1 MSTPA
6 PQGRGPLPERAADTT
21 AEQPW
26 PVRLLSM
33 KIGEYVEKMSTLW
46 VEGQVVQLNRRPGAR
61 TAYLTLRD
69 PDVDMSLSVS
79 IHVNALDAMPGPLGE
94 GARVVLQAKPAFW
107 TQRGSLMLDA
117 RQIRPVGVGELLARL
132 EYLKRHLAQEG
143 LFDRDRK
150 RPLPFLPRR
159 VGLVCGRASAAE
171 RDVVENARRRWPA
184 TRFEIRQVAVQGAT
198 AVAEV
203 TAALAE
209 LDAHP
214 EVDVIVIARGGGGVE
229 DLLPFSN
236 ETLVRA
242 VAAARTPVVSAIGH
256 DVDTPL
262 LDLVAD
268 HRASTP
274 TDAAKAV
281 VPDAVAERAAVCR
294 RRATAP
300 GARSPVGCTTSAAG
314 SSSCAAG
321 PVLTDKGAFVRSQ
334 RDVVEALRDRARRR
348 VESQLHRARDHTAH
362 LRAQVRTLSPQST
375 LDRGYAIV
383 QQADGSVVSDPAE
396 LEVGELLRVRV
407 ARGDFAARPCRRR
420 VAPRLPAM
428 AKKADPA
435 DPGTTD
441 VDRDRRERR
450 RRGDVLR
457 AGPRRA
463 RRHRRPA
470 RERPGRPR
478 GEHGAVAAGR
488 GARRPLRHLARPR
501 RGADHRRA
509 TDRHPAPASG
519 RDRLEVRRRTA
530 PSPRSSPC
538 P

>member
-1 MSTPA
+1 MSTPSR
-6 PQGRGPLPERAADTT
+6 PPLPERAVDTT

-33 KIGEYVEKMSTLW
+33 KIGEYVEKMSVLW
-46 VEGQVVQLNRRPGAR
+46 VEGQVVQLTRRPGAR

-94 GARVVLQAKPAFW
+94 GARVVLQAKPSFW

-150 RPLPFLPRR
+150 QPLPFLPRR

-171 RDVVENARRRWPA
+171 RDVVENALRRWPA
-184 TRFEIRQVAVQGAT
+184 TRFEIRQVAVQGAN
-198 AVAEV
+198 AVTEV

-214 EVDVIVIARGGGGVE
+214 EVDVVVIARGGGSVE

-236 ETLVRA
+236 EAMLRA

-274 TDAAKAV
+274 TDAAKAI
-281 VPDAVAERAAVCR
+281 VPDAEAERAAVVRSRERAHRALSGRLHHER
-294 RRATAP
+294 RRLVEL
-300 GARSPVGCTTSAAG
+300 RSR
-314 SSSCAAG
+314 
-321 PVLTDKGAFVRSQ
+321 PVLTDRGAFVRTQ
-334 RDVVEALRDRARRR
+334 RDVVEALRDRAHRR
-348 VESQLHRARDHTAH
+348 VEAQLHRANDHLAH
-362 LRAQVRTLSPQST
+362 LRFQVRALSPQST

-383 QQADGSVVSDPAE
+383 QQPDGVVVTDPVD
-396 LEVGELLRVRV
+396 LGVGDLLRVRV
-407 ARGDFAARPCRRR
+407 ARGDFGVRT
-420 VAPRLPAM
+420 V
-428 AKKADPA
+428 
-435 DPGTTD
+435 GTND
-441 VDRDRRERR
+441 V
-450 RRGDVLR
+450 V
-457 AGPRRA
+457 
-463 RRHRRPA
+463 
-470 RERPGRPR
+470 PR
-478 GEHGAVAAGR
+478 G
-488 GARRPLRHLARPR
+488 
-501 RGADHRRA
+501 
-509 TDRHPAPASG
+509 
-519 RDRLEVRRRTA
+519 
-530 PSPRSSPC
+530 
-538 P
+538 